1 MADNARELFEHE
13 LRDIYDVENK
23 LINALESMAK
33 KVTEPA
39 LQTAFA
45 EHREV
50 TQNQAKRL
58 EEIFGL
64 LDRAP
69 RREPCQG
76 INGLIQEFQEFVKE
90 ESPAPEVLNLFATG
104 AAQKV
109 EAYEICSYKS
119 LINLAENLQ
128 MSEAIALLQQNLA
141 EEEQTAVQLEEMS
154 KKLGPTLPVS

>member
-50 TQNQAKRL
+50 TKNQAKRL
-58 EEIFGL
+58 EEVFAL

-90 ESPAPEVLNLFATG
+90 ENPSPEVLNLFASS
-104 AAQKV
+104 AAEKV
-109 EAYEICSYKS
+109 EHYEICSYKG

-128 MSEAIALLQQNLA
+128 MSEAVTLLQQSLA
-141 EEEQTAVQLEEMS
+141 EEEQTAVQMEEMS